1 MKKLSPISYF
11 PCNGAAS
18 IKYFYAHYAHGNRAD
33 IEYSDENR
41 KQQWFFGM
49 RIHYP
54 TNSLTLIDRQNSF
67 SSFVYVFPYF
77 LGR

>member
-1 MKKLSPISYF
+1 MYYLDDFPARGKRMEIEPIL
-11 PCNGAAS
+11 NIVTKIG
-18 IKYFYAHYAHGNRAD
+18 
-33 IEYSDENR
+33 

-54 TNSLTLIDRQNSF
+54 NNLTLIDRQKSF
-67 SSFVYVFPYF
+67 SSFVYVFPDF